1 MCGITG
7 IITLS
12 RHAANLTGAAQAMNT
27 AIAHRG
33 PDGEGFLAVD
43 EHGNATA
50 LYGND
55 TPQALCHL
63 PHPHSPQQHIAQFAT
78 TPRFVFGH
86 RRLAIIDITAAGH
99 QPLCTA
105 DKQLWIT
112 YNGEL
117 YNYIELRAELE
128 QNGAQFHTHTDTEV
142 VLEAYRTWGEN
153 CLTRFNGMFAFVIWD
168 RAKQQLFA
176 ARDRFGVKPFYYY
189 HDADVFCFASEQ
201 KALRKNSLVKTAL
214 RHEAVAD
221 YFAGSEIE
229 HQPESFF
236 ANILELFPG
245 CALSLNLQSNQ
256 LKQWTWYSLNINQQ
270 FATPAPDRFEAHVQL
285 VRERLYEAIR
295 LRMRSDVPVGACLS
309 GGIDSSAIAG
319 IMADVVSTHG
329 NVNVGE
335 KLKLFTAVFD
345 DARIDERRWAQ
356 EVVHRTKAEWHT
368 VQPEPH
374 ELLADLEELIY
385 SQDVPIW
392 STSTYAQHRVMKLAA
407 QNGIRVLLDGQG
419 GDELFAGYH
428 PYFRAFW
435 SELLGHGEWGTLRS
449 EMKQFDGP
457 ALKFWLREHL
467 KQRTVPALPN
477 ALRKK
482 LMQRWYR
489 EFRYLNPE
497 LISSYVQRR
506 NPHTGKHLNEMLR
519 GEFVNTRL
527 KGYLKCEDRCSM
539 WHSVESRTPFAD
551 DHLLIETVFA
561 LPGSMKIRHGY
572 TKALLREAAA
582 PWLPETIRTRR
593 DKLGYATPNN
603 QWITTLRHELR
614 PYFEQNFDGIFNKEL
629 LLKEYDSLFSPQGET
644 DTGRVFKFIAFAV
657 WRKVHNL

>member
-7 IITLS
+7 IINLS
-12 RHAANLTGAAQAMNT
+12 TRPLHLTDAAQAMNT

-43 EHGNATA
+43 ELGNATT
-50 LYGND
+50 LSGNH
-55 TPQALCHL
+55 TPQTLCNL
-63 PHPHSPQQHIAQFAT
+63 PHPHSPNQHIGAFNSS
-78 TPRFVFGH
+78 PRFVFGH
-86 RRLAIIDITAAGH
+86 RRLAIIDISAAGH
-99 QPLCTA
+99 QPLCTG

-128 QNGAQFHTHTDTEV
+128 SSGVRFHTHTDTEV
-142 VLEAYRTWGEN
+142 VLEAYRAWGEN
-153 CLTRFNGMFAFVIWD
+153 CLTRFNGMFAFVLWD
-168 RAKQQLFA
+168 RSNQQLFA

-201 KALRKNSLVKTAL
+201 KALRKNPFVKTAL
-214 RHEAVAD
+214 RMEAVAD

-229 HQPESFF
+229 YQPESFF
-236 ANILELFPG
+236 ANIIELFPG
-245 CALSLNLQSNQ
+245 CALSINLQSNAV
-256 LKQWTWYSLNINQQ
+256 KQWAWYSLTINQK
-270 FATPAPDRFEAHVQL
+270 FAKPAPERFAAHVEL

-295 LRMRSDVPVGACLS
+295 LRMRADVPVGACLS

-319 IMADVVSTHG
+319 IMADVVRNHG

-335 KLKLFTAVFD
+335 RMKLFTAVFD

-356 EVVHRTKAEWHT
+356 EVVARTQAEWHT
-368 VQPEPH
+368 VQPQPE

-435 SELLGHGEWGTLRS
+435 SELLGHGEWNTLRN
-449 EMKQFDGP
+449 EMNAFDGP
-457 ALKFWLREHL
+457 ALKFMLREQL
-467 KQRTVPALPN
+467 KQRIIPALP
-477 ALRKK
+477 AGVRKK
-482 LMQRWYR
+482 LMLRAYS

-497 LISSYVQRR
+497 LIDSYVQRR
-506 NPHTGKHLNEMLR
+506 NTRTPKTLNEMLR
-519 GEFVNTRL
+519 GELVNTRL
-527 KGYLKCEDRCSM
+527 KGYLKCEDRCAM

-561 LPGSMKIRHGY
+561 LPGSMKIREGY

-582 PWLPETIRTRR
+582 PWLPDAIRTRR
-593 DKLGYATPNN
+593 DKMGYVTPNN
-603 QWITTLRHELR
+603 KWITQLRHEFR

-629 LLKEYDSLFSPQGET
+629 LLKEYDLLFSPQGDT

-657 WRKVHNL
+657 WRKVHNM

>member
-7 IITLS
+7 IISLS
-12 RHAANLTGAAQAMNT
+12 SFVTGLTGAVQRMN
-27 AIAHRG
+27 AHIAHRG

-43 EHGNATA
+43 ANGNATA
-50 LYGND
+50 LFGKD

-63 PHPHSPQQHIAQFAT
+63 PHPHSPQQHAKAFAT
-78 TPRFVFGH
+78 IPRFVFGH
-86 RRLAIIDITAAGH
+86 RRLAIIDISAAGH

-117 YNYIELRAELE
+117 YNYIGLRAELE
-128 QNGAQFHTHTDTEV
+128 SSGVRFHTHTDTEV
-142 VLEAYRTWGEN
+142 VLEAYRAWGEN
-153 CLTRFNGMFAFVIWD
+153 CLTRFNGMFAFVLWD
-168 RAKQQLFA
+168 RAKERLFA

-189 HDADVFCFASEQ
+189 RDANVFCFASEQ
-201 KALRKNSLVKTAL
+201 KALRQNPLVHTSL
-214 RHEAVAD
+214 RMEAVAD

-229 HQPESFF
+229 YQPQSFF
-236 ANILELFPG
+236 ENILELFPG
-245 CALSLNLQSNQ
+245 SALSIDLRSNEVNE
-256 LKQWTWYSLNINQQ
+256 WTWYSLTINRQ
-270 FATPAPDRFEAHVQL
+270 FAKPAPERFAAHVEL

-295 LRMRSDVPVGACLS
+295 LRMRADVPVGACLS

-319 IMADVVSTHG
+319 IMADVVRNHG

-335 KLKLFTAVFD
+335 RMKLFTAVFD
-345 DARIDERRWAQ
+345 EARIDERRWAQ
-356 EVVHRTKAEWHT
+356 EVVARTQAEWHT
-368 VQPEPH
+368 VQPQPQ

-428 PYFRAFW
+428 PYFRAYW
-435 SELLGHGEWGTLRS
+435 SELLHHGELSTLRS
-449 EMKQFDGP
+449 EMNAFNGP
-457 ALKFWLREHL
+457 ALNFWLREQL
-467 KQRTVPALPN
+467 KQRTIPALP
-477 ALRKK
+477 AGMRKK
-482 LMQRWYR
+482 IMLRAYS
-489 EFRYLNPE
+489 EFRYLNPA
-497 LISSYVQRR
+497 LIESYVQRR
-506 NPHTGKHLNEMLR
+506 NTRTPRTLNEMLR
-519 GEFVNTRL
+519 GELVNTRL

-561 LPGSMKIRHGY
+561 LPGSMKIRAGY

-593 DKLGYATPNN
+593 DKMGYATPNN
-603 QWITTLRHELR
+603 QWITQLRHEFR
-614 PYFEQNFDGIFNKEL
+614 PYFEQDFDGIFNKEL
-629 LLKEYDSLFSPQGET
+629 LLNEYERLFSPQGDV

-657 WRKVHNL
+657 WRKVHNM